1 MKRIY
6 GIFAVLAAIAFVA
19 CHHEEIGIDR
29 LVTDAVIDQA
39 VAGLADDMAADFSS
53 TKVEGITY
61 TACMKARHAVFQSLM
76 GKNWFSV
83 LYASMAAAP
92 DFKPDDFWVKDG
104 GNRSTYDQHNYIMDV
119 ARRSLDTPEE
129 LRVAYFRHKDVA
141 LKCVSNNGINQEVRE
156 RISYV
161 LPYFNGTALM
171 EKDAM
176 ISAYHDAS
184 ASGWSTSLEAMY
196 KDLVQRGLNIS
207 DVRAWEFAE
216 RRRAEGGDALVSAYA
231 EIMTDFMTSL
241 PLEYTSI
248 LVITR

>member
-1 MKRIY
+1 MKRIL

-156 RISYV
+156 RISYI
-161 LPYFNGTALM
+161 LPYFLYKGSRPEKTASV
-171 EKDAM
+171 EK
-176 ISAYHDAS
+176 
-184 ASGWSTSLEAMY
+184 
-196 KDLVQRGLNIS
+196 
-207 DVRAWEFAE
+207 VRAYEFAE
-216 RRRAEGGDALVSAYA
+216 RRRVEGGDALVSAYA

>member
-1 MKRIY
+1 MKRIL

-129 LRVAYFRHKDVA
+129 LKAAYARHKDVVR
-141 LKCVSNNGINQEVRE
+141 KCVSNNGINQEVRE
-156 RISYV
+156 RISYI
-161 LPYFNGTALM
+161 LPYFLYNGSRPEKTASV
-171 EKDAM
+171 EK
-176 ISAYHDAS
+176 
-184 ASGWSTSLEAMY
+184 
-196 KDLVQRGLNIS
+196 
-207 DVRAWEFAE
+207 VRAYEFAE